1 MEMMGVL
8 SMSRAGGGLGNPTN
22 GRPPNGNPY
31 PHQQQITHP
40 YPHQAQSSPHRP
52 LGAPYVQ
59 NSLARPE
66 AYNPPQ
72 TADIGSR
79 TVSVSPYGDR
89 STEIGVC

>member
-1 MEMMGVL
+1 MRNTPDDQLKRLVRRIEWMEMMGVL

-52 LGAPYVQ
+52 LGAPPHAQ
-59 NSLARPE
+59 SPSSQAM
-66 AYNPPQ
+66 
-72 TADIGSR
+72 TA
-79 TVSVSPYGDR
+79 
-89 STEIGVC
+89 